1 MPVIHKA
8 ITVVIREHND
18 DPSLVVINLVDIQTE
33 YVIDSVVSDRA
44 KIGSRVDALYAK
56 HAKDTTV
63 PEWVEDY

>member
-18 DPSLVVINLVDIQTE
+18 DPSLVVIYLVDIQSE
-33 YVIDSVVSDRA
+33 QVIDSIVSYPA
-44 KIGSRVDALYAK
+44 KIGSRVEALYAK
-56 HAKDTTV
+56 HAKDAIV